1 MTRRAALYYA
11 AAVLAFALAHC
22 LAYPSA
28 VCATACDD
36 DAECVKE
43 CLE

>member
-1 MTRRAALYYA
+1 MTTRQAIFYT

-22 LAYPSA
+22 LTYPAA

-36 DAECVKE
+36 DAECVRK